1 MPFLVP
7 SLWQIKLALFVSHM
21 SLNAITFKVNLN
33 EKSISCLTFPLKANN
48 VAINFIQI
56 HFDTKQTKTCPQSN
70 LIKTNSKCFN
80 NMRLISWAGIYLFN
94 INYRNARTMCEI
106 RSNLTITI
114 LGNVNVIFLPVL
126 KKISQI
132 PVTALA
138 THWKIKNR
146 PLNPN
151 TLNFLFNE
159 SKQKTQQNVKPLWIY
174 ILHHAKTQS
183 HES

>member
-1 MPFLVP
+1 MVP
-7 SLWQIKLALFVSHM
+7 SLWQIKQALFVSHM

-106 RSNLTITI
+106 RLKLTIKI
-114 LGNVNVIFLPVL
+114 LGDVNVIFLPVL
-126 KKISQI
+126 KKINQT

-138 THWKIKNR
+138 THWKIENR
-146 PLNPN
+146 TLNLN
-151 TLNFLFNE
+151 TPNFLFKEKAN
-159 SKQKTQQNVKPLWIY
+159 KKPNKTLN
-174 ILHHAKTQS
+174 H
-183 HES
+183 